1 MKSAWEYDFCMT
13 SLQIRDM
20 PDELHRRLKAR
31 AALEGQ
37 SMSEYVLREL
47 RRSLDIPTR
56 QEMLERLAAL
66 DRIAVTESPADA
78 VRAIRDAR

>member
-1 MKSAWEYDFCMT
+1 MT

-37 SMSEYVLREL
+37 SMSEYVVREL

-56 QEMLERLAAL
+56 QEMMERIAAL
-66 DRIAVTESPADA
+66 DRIEVTESPADA
-78 VRAIRDAR
+78 VRAIRDER

>member
-1 MKSAWEYDFCMT
+1 MT

-66 DRIAVTESPADA
+66 DRIEVTESPADA

>member
-1 MKSAWEYDFCMT
+1 
-13 SLQIRDM
+13 
-20 PDELHRRLKAR
+20 
-31 AALEGQ
+31 
-37 SMSEYVLREL
+37 MSEYVLCEL

>member
-1 MKSAWEYDFCMT
+1 MT

-78 VRAIRDAR
+78 VRAIRDER

>member
-1 MKSAWEYDFCMT
+1 MYALCMA

-56 QEMLERLAAL
+56 QEMMERIAAL
-66 DRIAVTESPADA
+66 DRVEVTESPADA
-78 VRAIRDAR
+78 VRAIRDER

>member
-1 MKSAWEYDFCMT
+1 MT

-56 QEMLERLAAL
+56 REMMERLAAL
-66 DRIAVTESPADA
+66 DRIKVTESPADA
-78 VRAIRDAR
+78 VRAIRDER

>member
-1 MKSAWEYDFCMT
+1 MT
-13 SLQIRDM
+13 SLQIREI
-20 PDELHRRLKAR
+20 PEELHRRLKAR

-56 QEMLERLAAL
+56 QEMMERIAAL
-66 DRIAVTESPADA
+66 DRIEVTESPADA

>member
-1 MKSAWEYDFCMT
+1 MT

-66 DRIAVTESPADA
+66 DRIKVTESPADA

>member
-1 MKSAWEYDFCMT
+1 MT

-66 DRIAVTESPADA
+66 DRIKVTESPADA
-78 VRAIRDAR
+78 VRAIRDER

>member
-1 MKSAWEYDFCMT
+1 MT

-56 QEMLERLAAL
+56 QEMSERIAAL

>member
-1 MKSAWEYDFCMT
+1 MT

-56 QEMLERLAAL
+56 QEMLERIAAL
-66 DRIAVTESPADA
+66 DRVAVTESPADA
-78 VRAIRDAR
+78 VRAIRDSR

>member
-1 MKSAWEYDFCMT
+1 MT

-66 DRIAVTESPADA
+66 DRIDVTESPADA
-78 VRAIRDAR
+78 VRAIRDER

>member
-1 MKSAWEYDFCMT
+1 MT

-31 AALEGQ
+31 AAVEGQ

-56 QEMLERLAAL
+56 QEMMERISAL
-66 DRIAVTESPADA
+66 DRIEVTESPADA
-78 VRAIRDAR
+78 VRAIRDER

>member
-1 MKSAWEYDFCMT
+1 MT

-56 QEMLERLAAL
+56 QEMMERIAAL
-66 DRIAVTESPADA
+66 DRIEVTESPADA
-78 VRAIRDAR
+78 VRAIRGAR

>member
-1 MKSAWEYDFCMT
+1 MT

-31 AALEGQ
+31 AAVEGQ

-56 QEMLERLAAL
+56 QEMMERIAAL
-66 DRIAVTESPADA
+66 DRIEVTESPADA
-78 VRAIRDAR
+78 VRAIRDER